1 MVDKLPETAVKRID
15 EDLAVH
21 QRAWNNLKRR
31 RRRLSSSRE
40 LDQAFYD

>member
-1 MVDKLPETAVKRID
+1 MVAKLPETAVKRID
-15 EDLAVH
+15 EALAVH

-31 RRRLSSSRE
+31 RRRVSSAQG